1 MQENSIPGL
10 NKRTTVVILITIFTL
25 LLWSKLSAIFAW
37 GPISASVITY
47 GLYAFYL
54 GYAFYS
60 DNPLLVRLTIF
71 GTVAGILE
79 LVTDYYLVDVI
90 HSLVYPGPGAETMVW
105 SSPLYMPF
113 AWSNV
118 LLQLSFLG
126 MMLTSRYGLL
136 RASIFLCIMG
146 GLYIPTYEHFAKEAG
161 WWYYNANT
169 PMLFNAPIY
178 VIIAEAFISVS
189 LPGIIYYSEHRRIRR
204 TFLLGLIE
212 GCWIFIGTWLA
223 YAIIKLF

>member
-10 NKRTTVVILITIFTL
+10 NKRTTVVILITIFAL

-37 GPISASVITY
+37 GPVSASVITY

-54 GYAFYS
+54 AYAFYS

-71 GTVAGILE
+71 GTIAGVLE

-90 HSLVYPGPGAETMVW
+90 DSLVYPGTETMIW

-126 MMLTSRYGLL
+126 MMLTSRYGLV
-136 RASIFLCIMG
+136 RASIFLCIAG

-161 WWYYNANT
+161 WWFYNSNT

-178 VIIAEAFISVS
+178 VIIAEALISIS
-189 LPGIIYYSEHRRIRR
+189 LPGIIYYSEHKRIRR
-204 TFLLGLIE
+204 TFLLGFIE